1 MADGDEAGTPAGLWG
16 GRFAEPPAEALQ
28 RINRSLAFDWR
39 LWPYELRVD
48 RAWVDELERIGVL
61 DTDDAALLRTGLDA
75 VETRLA
81 EAGSSVA
88 GEPDEDVHSLIER
101 WLEVEIGPVAS
112 NLRLGRSRNDVVA
125 TDTRLWARDAVER
138 IDAAMTG
145 LLEAIADTAER
156 LVDVIIPAY
165 SHLQQAQPTRA
176 AHWLLSHFWP
186 LARNR
191 ERLAQAAARMNRMPL
206 GSAAGMGTTLPVD
219 RGGLAKALGF
229 EAPTEN
235 SLDGV
240 GARDWTAEL
249 LYVWTQAA
257 IDLTRLA
264 EDLVIYSSKEFSLL
278 RIADQFS
285 TGSSLM
291 PQKRNP
297 DGAELARASGGLLL
311 GTLTGVLATL
321 KGLPTGYNKDLQ
333 DDKVALMSAEHRLV
347 DTLAVLAGTVT
358 TLEPGEGTGGG
369 DPAALA
375 TDVADWLVE
384 RGMTFKGAHDAAGA
398 LVRRAEE
405 LGVTAAELDAEERRG
420 VAAPLGDLPADIW
433 NAEAAIEKR
442 VASGGPA
449 RASVAD
455 ALGRARAALA
465 EPVRHRGYSSARSS
479 DSR

>member
-1 MADGDEAGTPAGLWG
+1 MADEPGTGAGGSGGLWG
-16 GRFAEPPAEALQ
+16 GRFSEPPARALE
-28 RINRSLAFDWR
+28 RINRSLPFDR
-39 LWPYELRVD
+39 HLWPYELRVD
-48 RAWVDELERIGVL
+48 RAWVDELERIGTL
-61 DTDDAALLRTGLDA
+61 DSETAATLRAGLDA
-75 VETRLA
+75 VEARLA
-81 EAGSSVA
+81 ESANDLAS
-88 GEPDEDVHSLIER
+88 EPDEDIHSLIER

-125 TDTRLWARDAVER
+125 TDARLWAADAVAR
-138 IDAAMTG
+138 IDDAMAG
-145 LLEAIADTAER
+145 LQEAMVGTAER
-156 LVDVIIPAY
+156 LIDVVIPAY

-191 ERLAQAAARMNRMPL
+191 ERLAEAAERMRKMPL

-219 RGGLAKALGF
+219 RDRLATALGF
-229 EAPTEN
+229 DAPTEN

-249 LYVWTQAA
+249 LYVWTQTA

-264 EDLVIYSSKEFSLL
+264 EDLVIYTSKEFSLL
-278 RIADQFS
+278 RISDAFS

-297 DGAELARASGGLLL
+297 DGAELARASGGVLL
-311 GTLTGVLATL
+311 GTLTGFLATL

-333 DDKVALMSAEHRLV
+333 EDKVALLSAERRLS
-347 DTLAVLAGTVT
+347 DTLAVLAGTVA
-358 TLEPGEGTGGG
+358 TLEPGDGGGGG

-384 RGMTFKGAHDAAGA
+384 RAGVSFKEAHAAAGR

-405 LGVTAAELDAEERRG
+405 LRRPVSELTDAERAEAHERLADLPAEVWDTEQAVERRG
-420 VAAPLGDLPADIW
+420 AT
-433 NAEAAIEKR
+433 
-442 VASGGPA
+442 GGPA
-449 RASVAD
+449 KDAVRAE
-455 ALGRARAALA
+455 LERARRL
-465 EPVRHRGYSSARSS
+465 S
-479 DSR
+479 

>member
-1 MADGDEAGTPAGLWG
+1 MTGSAAGDDRGAMSAGLWG

-28 RINRSLAFDWR
+28 RLNRSLAFDWH
-39 LWPYELRVD
+39 LWPYEIRVD
-48 RAWVDELERIGVL
+48 RAWVDELERIGTL
-61 DTDDAALLRTGLDA
+61 GPEDASLLRTGLDE
-75 VETRLA
+75 VEARLA
-81 EAGSSVA
+81 DAGPAVA
-88 GEPDEDVHSLIER
+88 DEPDEDVHSLIER

-125 TDTRLWARDAVER
+125 TDTRLWARDAVGR
-138 IDAAMTG
+138 ADAAMAA
-145 LLEAIADTAER
+145 LLEAMLDTAER
-156 LVDVIIPAY
+156 LMDVVIPAY
-165 SHLQQAQPTRA
+165 SHLQQAQPTRT

-191 ERLAQAAARMNRMPL
+191 ERLAQAAARMDRMPL

-219 RGGLAKALGF
+219 RDRLAEALGF

-249 LYVWTQAA
+249 LYVWTQTA

-264 EDLVIYSSKEFSLL
+264 EDLVIYTSKEFSLL
-278 RIADQFS
+278 RISDQFS

-297 DGAELARASGGLLL
+297 DGAELARASGGVLL
-311 GTLTGVLATL
+311 GTLTGFLATL

-333 DDKVALMSAEHRLV
+333 DDKVALTSAERRLT
-347 DTLAVLAGTVT
+347 DTLAVLAGTVA
-358 TLEPGEGTGGG
+358 TLEPGDGAGGG

-384 RGMTFKGAHDAAGA
+384 QGMTFKQAHDAAGA

-405 LGVTAAELDAEERRG
+405 LGVTAAELDEEARRG
-420 VAAPLGDLPADIW
+420 VAPQLGDLPPDIW
-433 NAEAAIEKR
+433 DAEAAVEKR

-449 RASVAD
+449 RDSVAD
-455 ALGRARAALA
+455 ALGRARATLA
-465 EPVRHRGYSSARSS
+465 
-479 DSR
+479 

>member
-1 MADGDEAGTPAGLWG
+1 MTDPATGDDGGGRSAGLWG

-28 RINRSLAFDWR
+28 RINRSLAFDWH

-48 RAWVDELERIGVL
+48 RAWVDELERIGAL
-61 DTDDAALLRTGLDA
+61 AAEDADLLRTGLDA
-75 VETRLA
+75 VETRFSK
-81 EAGSSVA
+81 AGSSVA

-125 TDTRLWARDAVER
+125 TDTRLWARDAVGR
-138 IDAAMTG
+138 VDDAMAG
-145 LLEAIADTAER
+145 LLEAMLDTAER
-156 LVDVIIPAY
+156 LIEVVIPAY

-191 ERLAQAAARMNRMPL
+191 ERLGQAAARMNRMPL
-206 GSAAGMGTTLPVD
+206 GSAAGMGTTLAVD
-219 RGGLAKALGF
+219 RDRLAAALGF

-235 SLDGV
+235 SLDAV

-249 LYVWTQAA
+249 LYVWAQTA

-264 EDLVIYSSKEFSLL
+264 EDLVVYTSKEFSLL
-278 RIADQFS
+278 RIADSFS

-297 DGAELARASGGLLL
+297 DGAELARASGAVLL
-311 GTLTGVLATL
+311 GTLTGFLATL

-333 DDKVALMSAEHRLV
+333 DDKVALMSAERRLT
-347 DTLAVLAGTVT
+347 DTLAVLAGTVA
-358 TLEPGEGTGGG
+358 TLEPGDGTGGG

-384 RGMTFKGAHDAAGA
+384 QGMTFKQAHDAAGA

-405 LGVTAAELDAEERRG
+405 LGVTAAELDEDQRRN
-420 VAAPLGDLPADIW
+420 VAAALAELPDDVW
-433 NAEAAIEKR
+433 DAEAAVEKR
-442 VASGGPA
+442 TARGGPA
-449 RASVAD
+449 RNAIAD
-455 ALGRARAALA
+455 ALR
-465 EPVRHRGYSSARSS
+465 SARSAL
-479 DSR
+479 DVEG

>member
-1 MADGDEAGTPAGLWG
+1 MADEPGGGATRESARGAPGGLWG
-16 GRFAEPPAEALQ
+16 GRFSEPPARALE
-28 RINRSLAFDWR
+28 RINRSLPFDWH

-48 RAWVDELERIGVL
+48 RAWVDELERIGTYDA
-61 DTDDAALLRTGLDA
+61 DTAARLRAGLDA
-75 VETRLA
+75 VEARLA
-81 EAGSSVA
+81 EGAEGLAS
-88 GEPDEDVHSLIER
+88 EPDEDIHSLIER
-101 WLEVEIGPVAS
+101 WLEVEIGSVAS

-125 TDTRLWARDAVER
+125 TDARLWAADAVAR
-138 IDAAMTG
+138 VDDAMAGLQEAMVG
-145 LLEAIADTAER
+145 TAER
-156 LVDVIIPAY
+156 LIDVIIPAY

-191 ERLAQAAARMNRMPL
+191 ERLAQATERMRTMPL

-219 RGGLAKALGF
+219 RDRLATALGF
-229 EAPTEN
+229 DAPTEN

-249 LYVWTQAA
+249 LYVWTQTA

-264 EDLVIYSSKEFSLL
+264 EDLVIYTSKEFSLL
-278 RIADQFS
+278 RISDAFS

-297 DGAELARASGGLLL
+297 DGAELARASGGVLL
-311 GTLTGVLATL
+311 GTLTGFLATL

-333 DDKVALMSAEHRLV
+333 EDKVALLSVERRLT
-347 DTLAVLAGTVT
+347 DTLAVLAGTVA
-358 TLEPGEGTGGG
+358 TLEPGDATGGG

-384 RGMTFKGAHDAAGA
+384 DAEVSFKEAHAAAGR

-405 LGVTAAELDAEERRG
+405 LGRPVSELSAQERAAADERLAELPAEVWDAEQALERRA
-420 VAAPLGDLPADIW
+420 VT
-433 NAEAAIEKR
+433 
-442 VASGGPA
+442 GGPA
-449 RASVAD
+449 RD
-455 ALGRARAALA
+455 AVEEQMRRARA
-465 EPVRHRGYSSARSS
+465 RF
-479 DSR
+479 

>member
-1 MADGDEAGTPAGLWG
+1 VGASSSPGGLWG
-16 GRFAEPPAEALQ
+16 GRFSEPPARALE
-28 RINRSLAFDWR
+28 RINRSLPFDWH

-48 RAWVDELERIGVL
+48 RAWVDELERIGTL
-61 DTDDAALLRTGLDA
+61 DAETAATLRAGLDA
-75 VETRLA
+75 VEARLA
-81 EAGSSVA
+81 EGEDGLAS
-88 GEPDEDVHSLIER
+88 EPDEDIHSLIER

-125 TDTRLWARDAVER
+125 TDTRLWAADVVVRVDG
-138 IDAAMTG
+138 AMTG
-145 LLEAIADTAER
+145 LQEAMLDTAER
-156 LVDVIIPAY
+156 MIDVIIPAY

-191 ERLAQAAARMNRMPL
+191 ERLAQAAERMRKLPL

-219 RGGLAKALGF
+219 RDRLAAALGF
-229 EAPTEN
+229 VAPTEN

-249 LYVWTQAA
+249 LYVWAQTA

-264 EDLVIYSSKEFSLL
+264 EDLVIYTSKEFSLL
-278 RIADQFS
+278 RISDAFS

-297 DGAELARASGGLLL
+297 DGAELARAGGGVLL
-311 GTLTGVLATL
+311 GTLTGFLTTL

-333 DDKVALMSAEHRLV
+333 EDKVALLSAERRLT
-347 DTLAVLAGTVT
+347 DTLAVLAGTVA
-358 TLEPGEGTGGG
+358 TLEPGDAAGC

-384 RGMTFKGAHDAAGA
+384 HTGVSFKEAHEVVGA
-398 LVRRAEE
+398 LVRRAEDFGRSVTE
-405 LGVTAAELDAEERRG
+405 LTREERSGVDERLAELPSDVWDARRALERR
-420 VAAPLGDLPADIW
+420 A
-433 NAEAAIEKR
+433 
-442 VASGGPA
+442 ASGGSGRDA
-449 RASVAD
+449 VLRQLDRTREVMREFEASAAD
-455 ALGRARAALA
+455 VSA
-465 EPVRHRGYSSARSS
+465 ETSK
-479 DSR
+479 

>member
-1 MADGDEAGTPAGLWG
+1 MADEPGAGAGAPGGLWG
-16 GRFAEPPAEALQ
+16 GRFSEPPARALE
-28 RINRSLAFDWR
+28 RINRSLPFDWH

-48 RAWVDELERIGVL
+48 RAWVNELERIG
-61 DTDDAALLRTGLDA
+61 THDAETAATLRAGLDA
-75 VETRLA
+75 VEARLA
-81 EAGSSVA
+81 EGANDLAS
-88 GEPDEDVHSLIER
+88 EPDEDIHSLIER

-125 TDTRLWARDAVER
+125 TETRLWAADAVGR
-138 IDAAMTG
+138 IDGAMAG
-145 LLEAIADTAER
+145 LQEAMIGTAER
-156 LVDVIIPAY
+156 LIDVIIPAY

-186 LARNR
+186 LARSR
-191 ERLAQAAARMNRMPL
+191 ERMAQAAERMRKMPL

-219 RGGLAKALGF
+219 RDRLAAALGF
-229 EAPTEN
+229 AAPTEN

-249 LYVWTQAA
+249 LYAWTQTA

-264 EDLVIYSSKEFSLL
+264 EDLVIYTSKEFSLL
-278 RIADQFS
+278 RISDAFS

-297 DGAELARASGGLLL
+297 DGAELARAGGGVLL
-311 GTLTGVLATL
+311 GTLTGFLATL

-333 DDKVALMSAEHRLV
+333 EDKVALLSAERRLT
-347 DTLAVLAGTVT
+347 DTLAVLSGTVA
-358 TLEPGEGTGGG
+358 TLEPGDGVGGATGGG

-384 RGMTFKGAHDAAGA
+384 QAGVSFKEAHAAAGR

-405 LGVTAAELDAEERRG
+405 LGRPVSELTYAERAAVDEGLA
-420 VAAPLGDLPADIW
+420 DLPADVW
-433 NAEAAIEKR
+433 YAGPALERRA
-442 VASGGPA
+442 VTGGPA
-449 RASVAD
+449 RAAVEEQIR
-455 ALGRARAALA
+455 RARAQ
-465 EPVRHRGYSSARSS
+465 V
-479 DSR
+479 